1 MKRLAFI
8 LIAIC
13 WSSLLFA
20 QKKYEPTWE
29 SIDSRPIP
37 QWYQDAKF
45 GIFIH
50 WGIYSVPAW
59 SPKGTYAEWYQYWL
73 QQKTLWGNGKFTGNE
88 IVDYHNKKYG
98 EGSSYYNLVKDFTA
112 ELFNP
117 DEWAQLFEQAGAKYI
132 VLTSKH
138 HEGFCLWPNETANKT
153 WGFPWNSMVTG
164 PKRDLIGDLT
174 EAVRKTSVKM
184 GLYYSL
190 YEWYNPLYKSDI
202 NKFVSDHMYPQF
214 KDLIT
219 RYHPSVIWSD
229 GDWDQTAETWK
240 SPELLA
246 WVYNES
252 GSGEDVVV
260 NDRWGKGIRFKHG
273 GFFSPEYD
281 PAFES
286 DRTWEECRGMGFSFG
301 YNRQEDAE
309 DYISPQ
315 TIILLM
321 TDIVSRG
328 GNLLLD
334 IGPDATGKIPPIM
347 QDRLLEV
354 GKWLKVNGEAIYGTR
369 KWIRSC
375 QWSAGEQKYDKEGQ
389 HYAGAGFILK
399 QTVNPDAGKAVKEV
413 FFTSKGKTLYC
424 ILPKYPRESIEIHD
438 IRPSQSAKITFL
450 GTGKPLNW
458 MRTQDGIRVEVPAL
472 LPGEIPCQWA
482 WTIKIEEGSDPV
494 K

>member
-1 MKRLAFI
+1 MV
-8 LIAIC
+8 
-13 WSSLLFA
+13 FA

-37 QWYQDAKF
+37 EWYQDAKF

-50 WGIYSVPAW
+50 WGVYSVPAW

-88 IVDYHNKKYG
+88 IVDYHAKKYG
-98 EGSSYYNLVKDFTA
+98 ADTPYYKLVDDFKA

-117 DEWAQLFEQAGAKYI
+117 DEWAALLEKAGAKYV

-138 HEGFCLWPNETANKT
+138 HEGFCLWPNETASKT
-153 WGFPWNSMVTG
+153 WGFPWNSMVAG
-164 PKRDLIGDLT
+164 PKRDLIGELT
-174 EAVRKTSVKM
+174 TAVRKTSVKM

-190 YEWYNPLYKSDI
+190 YEWYNPLYKSDV
-202 NKFVSDHMYPQF
+202 NRYVAEHMHPQF

-229 GDWDQTAETWK
+229 GDWDQTVETWK

-246 WVYNES
+246 WVFNDS
-252 GSGEDVVV
+252 GSGDDVVI
-260 NDRWGKGIRFKHG
+260 NDRWGKGTRFHHG
-273 GFFSPEYD
+273 GFYSPEYD

-286 DRTWEECRGMGFSFG
+286 DRTWEECRGLGFSFG
-301 YNRQEDAE
+301 YNRQEDAV

-315 TIILLM
+315 TIILLL

-334 IGPDATGKIPPIM
+334 IGPDASGKIPPIM

-354 GKWLKVNGEAIYGTR
+354 GKWLGVNGEAIYGTR
-369 KWIRSC
+369 KWTRSC
-375 QWSAGEQKYDKEGQ
+375 QWSAGDQKYDKEGE

-399 QTVNPDAGKAVKEV
+399 QTVNPEPGKAVKEI
-413 FFTSKGKTLYC
+413 FFTRKGKTIYA
-424 ILPKYPRESIEIHD
+424 ILPVYPRESIEIKD
-438 IRPSQSAKITFL
+438 FRPSQSARITLL

-458 MRTQDGIRVEVPAL
+458 ARTKNGIRVEVPVL
-472 LPGEIPCQWA
+472 LPGETPCSWA
-482 WTIKIEEGSDPV
+482 WTLKIEDSEM
-494 K
+494 